1 MFHKVPE
8 LNQSSSVPFYRN
20 TTLNYNTGIFI
31 FYSHRV
37 QKVLQNRNDP
47 FTKNVEIVAED

>member
-1 MFHKVPE
+1 MTHKVPE

-20 TTLNYNTGIFI
+20 TSLNYNTGIFI
-31 FYSHRV
+31 FYSYRV

-47 FTKNVEIVAED
+47 FTKYVDIVAED